1 MLYRGG
7 FFCMLNTSVAK
18 FALNKTHSDM
28 KTTQTRRLVFF
39 AAAVLAAAM
48 TVVTAWGQEKHA
60 ESFHS
65 YTKLLS
71 PEKVYLHT
79 DKDTYF
85 ATDTIWISGYV
96 ENASYNSEFPES
108 NYIYVELISD
118 QLFTDFTSWT
128 KSFKSEPEVI
138 VRQKL
143 RRSGNSFSGHIVVPE
158 MNSTGKGIL
167 RGYTYWMLNSPAEY
181 MFYKELSLVNP
192 MKDKHVKAM
201 QDNGVKRDD
210 EYTNVGVEYPYA
222 KKNDKNKGPVYDV
235 QFLPESGNYIA
246 GKKAHIY
253 VKGIN
258 GEGRGAEV
266 FGEILS
272 AQGTAIASYR
282 TDSLGFAKVIVPKLP
297 QGKLTAT
304 IKDKGGYSATV
315 QLQEPVSGGAV
326 VYGFMEDDKIRFVAE
341 STSDALSA
349 GLSVIFTNGSEVY
362 YSKALGKEVENM
374 VMPVGQLTAGIHS
387 VSVVD
392 AAGNVYAQRP
402 FVILPQG
409 EEKLAVASGKE
420 AYGKREKVNLT
431 VSVPKELLQSD
442 GCFSVT
448 VTDMGSVDNDE
459 KTNIKSYMLLKSEL
473 KGYIENIEDYF
484 NPQIPYSRRM
494 AMGDMLMQTHGWR
507 YYDVSKIL
515 QGKSEA
521 PAFGREYTQT
531 IAGKVRGLFGN
542 IAKRSTVSFLAPTIN
557 FTAMGEV
564 KTGYFVLEEV
574 DFPENTRFIV
584 SANNS
589 NGKGAM
595 YAPILQD
602 DWFAPMYEY
611 PVKGEKVVYSP
622 EYGRLVEDI
631 YYGKA
636 DGVHQMA
643 FELDPVVVTSTLI
656 TPKNSPSPY
665 PHIPIRKEFYR
676 NEAALRPYAKG
687 GYDLASYVA
696 SAFPGV
702 RRSPRG
708 DNLMGRVHSDHW
720 MPVHVYLNRVFIPG
734 NEMANFNLW
743 QMPLSEIESIIYVW
757 GLSASPFQPP
767 FVFGR
772 MQTYPSPV
780 LMIRTKPDVNRQ
792 APGNVISSY
801 PIGWQKPAKM
811 YSPKYESAQERD
823 SKKEDKR
830 MTLYWNPALKMD
842 ADGKAQVS
850 FYTNDTGADMRVEVE
865 GRSGARQYHYTE
877 KVIKAKK

>member
-1 MLYRGG
+1 
-7 FFCMLNTSVAK
+7 
-18 FALNKTHSDM
+18 M
-28 KTTQTRRLVFF
+28 KTTKTRHQLIF
-39 AAAVLAAAM
+39 AAALLAAAF
-48 TVVTAWGQEKHA
+48 TAVTAWGQEKHA
-60 ESFHS
+60 ESFHN

-85 ATDTIWISGYV
+85 ATDTIWVSGYV

-118 QLFTDFTSWT
+118 QLYTDFTSWT
-128 KSFKSEPEVI
+128 KSFATAPEVI
-138 VRQKL
+138 ARQKL
-143 RRSGNSFSGHIVVPE
+143 RRTGNSFSGYIVVPE
-158 MNSTGKGIL
+158 MNSTGKGVL

-192 MKDKHVKAM
+192 MKDKQVKTM
-201 QDNGVKRDD
+201 QEKGVKKDE
-210 EYTNVGVEYPYA
+210 EYTRIGVEYPYA
-222 KKNDKNKGPVYDV
+222 KKGDKNKAPVYDV
-235 QFLPESGNYIA
+235 QFLPESGNYIT

-258 GEGRGAEV
+258 DEGLGAEV
-266 FGEILS
+266 YGDILAPDGS
-272 AQGTAIASYR
+272 SIASYR
-282 TDSLGFAKVIVPKLP
+282 TDSLGFAKVVVPQLP
-297 QGKLTAT
+297 QGRLMAT
-304 IKDKGGYSATV
+304 VKDKRGYSAKV
-315 QLQEPVSGGAV
+315 QLQEAVAGGVV
-326 VYGFMEDDKIRFVAE
+326 VYGFMESDKIRFVAE
-341 STSDALSA
+341 STQDVLSS
-349 GLSVIFTNGSEVY
+349 GLAVIFNNGSEVY
-362 YSKALGKEVENM
+362 YSKALAKEVENM
-374 VMPVGQLTAGIHS
+374 VMPLGQLTSGIHS

-402 FVILPQG
+402 FAVLPQE

-431 VSVPKELLQSD
+431 VSVPKELLQSN
-442 GCFSVT
+442 GSFSVT

-494 AMGDMLMQTHGWR
+494 AMADMLMQTQGWR
-507 YYDVSKIL
+507 YYDMSKIL

-589 NGKGAM
+589 NGKGQM

-611 PVKGEKVVYSP
+611 PMKGKEATYTP
-622 EYGRLVEDI
+622 EYGSLVESI
-631 YYGKA
+631 YYGKD
-636 DGVHQMA
+636 DGTHQMA

-676 NEAALRPYAKG
+676 NEAALKPYAKG
-687 GYDLASYVA
+687 GYDVAAYVA
-696 SAFPGV
+696 AAFPGV

-708 DNLMGRVHSDHW
+708 DNLMGRVHGDHW
-720 MPVHVYLNRVFIPG
+720 MPVHVYLNRAFIPG
-734 NEMANFNLW
+734 NEVSNYNLL
-743 QMPLSEIESIIYVW
+743 QMPLSEVESIIYVS

-767 FVFGR
+767 FV
-772 MQTYPSPV
+772 QKHLPTYPSPV

-792 APGNVISSY
+792 TPGNVVSSY

-823 SKKEDKR
+823 SKKADKR
-830 MTLYWNPALKMD
+830 MTLYWNPALKMG

-850 FYTNDTGADMRVEVE
+850 FYTNDSGADMRVEVE
-865 GRSGARQYHYTE
+865 GRSGARQYHYAE

>member
-1 MLYRGG
+1 
-7 FFCMLNTSVAK
+7 
-18 FALNKTHSDM
+18 M
-28 KTTQTRRLVFF
+28 KTRKTRHQLFF
-39 AAAVLAAAM
+39 AAALLAAAL
-48 TVVTAWGQEKHA
+48 TAVTAWGQEKHA
-60 ESFHS
+60 ESFNS
-65 YTKLLS
+65 YSKLLS

-192 MKDKHVKAM
+192 MKDRHVKNM
-201 QDNGVKRDD
+201 QENGVKRDD
-210 EYTNVGVEYPYA
+210 EYTNIGVEYPFT
-222 KKNDKNKGPVYDV
+222 KKNDNNKGPVYDV

-282 TDSLGFAKVIVPKLP
+282 TDSLGFAKVVVPELP

-304 IKDKGGYSATV
+304 VKDKGGYSATV
-315 QLQEPVSGGAV
+315 QLQDPVAGGVV
-326 VYGFMEDDKIRFVAE
+326 VYGFMEAEKIRFVAE
-341 STSDALSA
+341 STPDVLSA
-349 GLSVIFTNGSEVY
+349 GLSVIFANGSEVY
-362 YSKALGKEVENM
+362 YSKVLGKEVENM

-484 NPQIPYSRRM
+484 NTQIPYSRRM
-494 AMGDMLMQTHGWR
+494 AMADMLMQTQGWR
-507 YYDVSKIL
+507 YYDIAKIL
-515 QGKSEA
+515 QSKNEE

-531 IAGKVRGLFGN
+531 IAGTVKGLLGAT
-542 IAKRSTVSFLAPTIN
+542 AKKSTVSFLAPTIN
-557 FTAMGEV
+557 FSAIGEIN
-564 KTGYFVLEEV
+564 TGNFVLEDV

-584 SANNS
+584 SANNR
-589 NGKGAM
+589 NGKGTM
-595 YAPILQD
+595 HAPILQD
-602 DWFAPMYEY
+602 DWFAPMYDY

-622 EYGRLVEDI
+622 EFGSLVEDI
-631 YYGKA
+631 YYSKD
-636 DGVHQMA
+636 DGMHQMA
-643 FELDPVVVTSTLI
+643 FQLDPVVVTSTLI
-656 TPKNSPSPY
+656 TPRNSPSPY
-665 PHIPIRKEFYR
+665 PNIPIRKEFYR
-676 NEAALRPYAKG
+676 NEMALKPYAKG
-687 GYDLASYVA
+687 GYDVASYVA
-696 SAFPGV
+696 AAFPGV

-708 DNLMGRVHSDHW
+708 DNLMGRVHGDHW

-734 NEMANFNLW
+734 YEVLNSNLW
-743 QMPLSEIESIIYVW
+743 QMPLSDVESIIYVW

-767 FVFGR
+767 FVFKQ

-780 LMIRTKPDVNRQ
+780 LMIRTKPNVNMRT
-792 APGNVISSY
+792 PGNVVSSY
-801 PIGWQKPAKM
+801 PIGWQKPVKK

-823 SKKEDKR
+823 SKKADKR
-830 MTLYWNPALKMD
+830 MTLYWNPDLKIG

-850 FYTNDTGADMRVEVE
+850 FYTNDSGADMRVEVE

>member
-1 MLYRGG
+1 
-7 FFCMLNTSVAK
+7 
-18 FALNKTHSDM
+18 M
-28 KTTQTRRLVFF
+28 KTTKTRHQLIF
-39 AAAVLAAAM
+39 AAALLAAAF
-48 TVVTAWGQEKHA
+48 TAVTAWGQEKHA
-60 ESFHS
+60 ESFHN

-85 ATDTIWISGYV
+85 ATDTIWVSGYV

-128 KSFKSEPEVI
+128 KTFASEPEVI

-143 RRSGNSFSGHIVVPE
+143 RRIGNSFSGHLVVPE

-192 MKDKHVKAM
+192 MKDKQVKAM
-201 QDNGVKRDD
+201 KDKGEKRDE
-210 EYTNVGVEYPYA
+210 EYTRIGVEYPYSQ
-222 KKNDKNKGPVYDV
+222 KNDKNKGLVYDV

-253 VKGIN
+253 VKSIN

-266 FGEILS
+266 YGDIFGPDGLS
-272 AQGTAIASYR
+272 IASYR

-304 IKDKGGYSATV
+304 VKDKAGYSKIV
-315 QLQEPVSGGAV
+315 QLQDPVAGGAV
-326 VYGFMEDDKIRFVAE
+326 VYGFMEADKIRFVAE
-341 STSDALSA
+341 VTPDVLSA
-349 GLSVIFTNGSEVY
+349 SLAVIFTNGSEVY
-362 YSKALGKEVENM
+362 YTKSIGKEVENF
-374 VMPVGQLTAGIHS
+374 VMPLAQLTDGIHS
-387 VSVVD
+387 VSIVD

-402 FVILPQG
+402 FAVLPRG
-409 EEKLAVASGKE
+409 EEKLAVALGKE

-431 VSVPKELLQSD
+431 VSVPKEMLQSD
-442 GCFSVT
+442 GSFSVT
-448 VTDMGSVDNDE
+448 VTDMGAVDNDE

-484 NPQIPYSRRM
+484 NSQVPYGRRM
-494 AMGDMLMQTHGWR
+494 AMGDMLMQTQGWR
-507 YYDVSKIL
+507 YYDMAKIL
-515 QGKSEA
+515 QSRNET

-542 IAKRSTVSFLAPTIN
+542 IAKRTTVSFIAPTIN
-557 FTAMGEV
+557 FTAIGEV
-564 KTGYFVLEEV
+564 HTGHFVLEDV

-589 NGKGAM
+589 NGKGNM

-602 DWFAPMYEY
+602 DWFAPMYKY
-611 PVKGEKVVYSP
+611 PVKGKDVVYSP
-622 EYGRLVEDI
+622 EYGHLVEDI
-631 YYGKA
+631 YYSKD
-636 DGVHQMA
+636 DGSHQMV

-656 TPKNSPSPY
+656 NPRNSPSPY
-665 PHIPIRKEFYR
+665 PNIPIRKESYR
-676 NEAALRPYAKG
+676 NEAALKPYAKG
-687 GYDLASYVA
+687 GYDIAAYVA
-696 SAFPGV
+696 AAFPGV

-708 DNLMGRVHSDHW
+708 NNLVGRVHGNHW

-734 NEMANFNLW
+734 NEVSNYNLM
-743 QMPLSEIESIIYVW
+743 QMPLSDVESIIYVS
-757 GLSASPFQPP
+757 GLAASPFQPP
-767 FVFGR
+767 FVFKN

-780 LMIRTKPDVNRQ
+780 LMIRTKPNVNAQ
-792 APGNVISSY
+792 APGNVVSSY

-811 YSPKYESAQERD
+811 YSPKYESAQEKD
-823 SKKEDKR
+823 SKKADKR
-830 MTLYWNPALKMD
+830 MTLYWNPALKMG

-850 FYTNDTGADMRVEVE
+850 FYTNDSGADMRVEVE